1 MVTEDKSCKSS
12 VKTKQKEREEW
23 QLVLPIKKKKVNHS
37 AIQKGYEK
45 PLESENRHGCSNLL
59 EL

>member
-1 MVTEDKSCKSS
+1 MQEFSKN
-12 VKTKQKEREEW
+12 KTKR
-23 QLVLPIKKKKVNHS
+23 VRGMAIGAANKKKRVNHS

-45 PLESENRHGCSNLL
+45 PLQSENRHGCSNLL

>member
-1 MVTEDKSCKSS
+1 MAIGAAN
-12 VKTKQKEREEW
+12 Q
-23 QLVLPIKKKKVNHS
+23 KKKKVNHS

-45 PLESENRHGCSNLL
+45 PLESENRHGCSNLR

>member
-1 MVTEDKSCKSS
+1 MAIGAAN
-12 VKTKQKEREEW
+12 QK
-23 QLVLPIKKKKVNHS
+23 KKKKVNHS